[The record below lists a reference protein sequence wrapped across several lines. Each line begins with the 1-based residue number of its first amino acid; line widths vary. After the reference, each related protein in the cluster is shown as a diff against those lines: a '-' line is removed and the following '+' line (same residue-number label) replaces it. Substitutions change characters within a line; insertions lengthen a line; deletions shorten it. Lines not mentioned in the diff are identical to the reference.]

1 MALYSELDSYLL
13 ATNAFTTAPAN
24 EITSV
29 KNLPLRCGLFSCYFG
44 CSLVDGPQSSTHHA
58 G

>member
-29 KNLPLRCGLFSCYFG
+29 KNPPPAMRPVLKLLWLQSC
-44 CSLVDGPQSSTHHA
+44 
-58 G
+58 